1 LLPTQFGK
9 HFWPDFSIV
18 SGIRIDYLSPTL
30 SVTDLL
36 LVLLFGCFILR
47 WFKTQKKLKSKK
59 HFFVICFIV
68 LFFMCNIASAA
79 RPLLCFYEFVKIGEL
94 AFLIFYLAQ
103 ATRLR
108 SQLRY
113 VAFLFAI
120 STVFESLLAVSQ
132 YLNQESLNGLFY
144 FFGERFFT
152 GATPGIANASLNG
165 TLVLRPYATFPHPN
179 VLSGYL
185 LISMVF
191 VWSFVLQSD
200 KHWMQFFGAL
210 SLVVS
215 SIALLLTFSRV
226 SILLW
231 IVFVFV
237 LLIRMGIRSLKSW
250 KTKLLT
256 CAVIALVL
264 IGISFVPLTREVI
277 TRFTQTSFSE
287 ESIIER
293 TELLSAS
300 WTMIQQHPLL
310 GVGLDNFI
318 PSLAPLQK
326 PLPLNLYLQPVH
338 NIFVLVTTET
348 GVIGLGLFLWLL
360 LATLLRI
367 KNQEARIK
375 GTFFVLILIIVV
387 TGTFDHYW
395 LTLQQGQL
403 LFATVIGLSWAKFSK
418 V

>member
-1 LLPTQFGK
+1 
-9 HFWPDFSIV
+9 
-18 SGIRIDYLSPTL
+18 
-30 SVTDLL
+30 
-36 LVLLFGCFILR
+36 
-47 WFKTQKKLKSKK
+47 
-59 HFFVICFIV
+59 
-68 LFFMCNIASAA
+68 MCNIASAA